1 MVETSLRIVLNLDM
15 KYSLL
20 LISVFYF
27 HLPGLTQKL
36 NTGTYIFKYCDL
48 EYHSCI
54 STCKVIIKGDSIT
67 IYATKELAKNRTFT
81 KEGDIVDQGIILK
94 HNSGKWIVG
103 KSRKDINAKD
113 IGVEGPSIL
122 DFKKKQYWRF

>member
-1 MVETSLRIVLNLDM
+1 M
-15 KYSLL
+15 KIIL
-20 LISVFYF
+20 LITFITIS
-27 HLPGLTQKL
+27 LISLSQIPKS
-36 NTGTYIFKYCDL
+36 GTYTFNYCDL

-54 STCKVIIKGDSIT
+54 STCKVVIKGDSIT

-81 KEGDIVDQGIILK
+81 KDGEIIDHGIILK
-94 HNSGKWIVG
+94 HKSGKWIIGESKKYVDAEG
-103 KSRKDINAKD
+103 